1 MKLSNNKQQ
10 MKKLLLLLS
19 AILFLSEA
27 NAQYNNLWVP
37 DTLSGTTFNLT
48 VKDTFAQLR
57 LGNQT
62 ITAGINNSRF
72 WGPTLIFNKGDT
84 VHLNV
89 LNNLNDS
96 TTIHW
101 HGMHLPA
108 VMDGGPHQ
116 VIPPGTL
123 WQPYWKVTNNASTF
137 WYHPH
142 LHNMTME
149 HLTKGIG
156 GFIIVR
162 DSLEA
167 TLALPRT
174 YGVDDLPIVLT
185 SRSFDA
191 SNQFTV
197 TNNINIS
204 EYGDTMLTN
213 GTLKAQVSLPKQ
225 YVRLRILNAEV
236 ERGYNLGFSDN
247 RTFYIIGNDGG
258 LLNAPVAVTRVKLMV
273 GERIEIMVNFGS
285 DAIGSSLDL
294 KAFNTGQVFGFPGAE
309 PQQSGLNG
317 SILNNRDFVVLHINV
332 IATTANPI
340 TSVPP
345 ALASNIYWTASDA
358 TVVRTV
364 NITPGSG
371 VGLSEFYFDNTA
383 FALNNINKTINLNDI
398 EKWTV
403 VNNNIFSHSFHIHDV
418 EFKIVARNGSAI
430 GVGDYESGWKDTYYI
445 PRGENATFV
454 AKFEDYSDSIHP
466 FMYHCHFSNH
476 EDGGMMGQFV
486 VTGSTT
492 GINEVTKEEI
502 NYSLYPN
509 PASQTLFVQLADANT
524 EVYYITITN
533 INGKAVMMLPE
544 PEIQNG
550 INISSLAKGIYFV
563 QLMDK
568 KTKSI
573 TTQKF
578 VKR

>member
-27 NAQYNNLWVP
+27 NAQYNNLWIP

-492 GINEVTKEEI
+492 GINEVNKEEI

>member
-1 MKLSNNKQQ
+1 

-19 AILFLSEA
+19 AILFLSET
-27 NAQYNNLWVP
+27 NAQYNNLWIP
-37 DTLSGTTFNLT
+37 DTISGTTFNLT
-48 VKDTFAQLR
+48 VKDTFAQFR

-62 ITAGINNSRF
+62 ISAGINNNRF

-84 VHLNV
+84 VHMNV
-89 LNNLNDS
+89 QNNLNDS

-149 HLTKGIG
+149 QLTKGIG

-162 DSLEA
+162 DSLES

-174 YGVDDLPIVLT
+174 YGVDDLPIALT
-185 SRSFDA
+185 SRGFDA

-225 YVRLRILNAEV
+225 YVRLRILNAEI

-273 GERIEIMVNFGS
+273 GERIEIMVNFGN

-317 SILNNRDFVVLHINV
+317 SILNNRDFSVLHINV
-332 IATTANPI
+332 IATTAFPI
-340 TSVPP
+340 TSVPA
-345 ALASNIYWTASDA
+345 ALATNVYWTIADAS
-358 TVVRTV
+358 VIRTV
-364 NITPGSG
+364 NVTAGSG

-418 EFKIVARNGSAI
+418 QFKIVARNGVTTA
-430 GVGDYESGWKDTYYI
+430 VGDFESGWKDTYYI
-445 PRGENATFV
+445 PRGESATFV
-454 AKFEDYSDSIHP
+454 AKFDDYSDSIYP

-492 GINEVTKEEI
+492 GINEVAKEGI
-502 NYSLYPN
+502 KYSLYPN
-509 PASQTLFVQLADANT
+509 PANENLYVQLADANT

-533 INGKAVMMLPE
+533 ANGRAVMMLPQ
-544 PEIQNG
+544 PEIQKG
-550 INISSLAKGIYFV
+550 INISSLSKGIYFV

-573 TTQKF
+573 TSQKF
-578 VKR
+578 VKQ

>member
-1 MKLSNNKQQ
+1 
-10 MKKLLLLLS
+10 MKKITIL
-19 AILFLSEA
+19 LFLIA
-27 NAQYNNLWVP
+27 CIFTAKAQYNNLWIP
-37 DTLSGTTFNLT
+37 DTISGTTFNLT
-48 VKDTFAQLR
+48 VKDTFAQFR
-57 LGNQT
+57 AGNQT
-62 ITAGINNSRF
+62 ITGGINNSKF
-72 WGPTLIFNKGDT
+72 WGPTLIFTKGDT
-84 VHLNV
+84 VHMNV

-116 VIPPGTL
+116 VIPPGTI

-142 LHNMTME
+142 LHNMT
-149 HLTKGIG
+149 LPQITNGIG

-185 SRSFDA
+185 SRSFTS

-213 GTLKAQVSLPKQ
+213 GTLMAQVNLPKQ
-225 YVRLRILNAEV
+225 YVRLRILNAEI

-247 RTFYIIGNDGG
+247 RTFYVIGNDGG

-273 GERIEIMVNFGS
+273 GERIEVMVNLGG
-285 DAIGSSLDL
+285 DVVGSSIDL

-309 PQQSGLNG
+309 PNQSGLNG
-317 SILNNRDFVVLHINV
+317 SILNNHDFAVLHINV
-332 IATTANPI
+332 IATTSSPI
-340 TSVPP
+340 TSVP
-345 ALASNIYWTASDA
+345 ATLESNVYWTASDA
-358 TVVRTV
+358 TVNRTV
-364 NITPGSG
+364 TVTPGSG
-371 VGLSEFYFDNTA
+371 GGLAEFAFDNSP
-383 FALNNINKTINLNDI
+383 FVLNTINKTINVNDI

-403 VNNNIFSHSFHIHDV
+403 VNSNIFSHSFHIHDV
-418 EFKIVARNGSAI
+418 QFKIVARNGSAA
-430 GVGDYESGWKDTYYI
+430 GVNNYESGWKDTYYI
-445 PRGENATFV
+445 PKGENATFV
-454 AKFEDYSDSIHP
+454 AKFDDYSDSIHP

-486 VTGSTT
+486 VTGTAT
-492 GINEVTKEEI
+492 GINEVNKENI

-509 PASQTLFVQLADANT
+509 PANEMLYVQLADVNT

-533 INGKAVMMLPE
+533 ISGKAVMMLPQ
-544 PEIQNG
+544 PEIQKG
-550 INISSLAKGIYFV
+550 INISFLAKGIYFV

-573 TTQKF
+573 TIQKF
-578 VKR
+578 VKQ